1 MRWGGVEVVSLEN
14 DTVYLWCEMANHFL
28 FEMPNESVRVYGL
41 CDNVCLLARACAYS
55 LYRSHHMNTYKTS
68 TQEPRKNA
76 NQNNHWID
84 GEVHFTHTHTR
95 THTHT
100 HNKFICWCDK
110 VTCAFYI
117 IRFIVFVFE
126 VSFWFG
132 FGDLRSHEY
141 THTHTHKLQ
150 SLTSHQPLSFTNR
163 KCSWWVLTILCLLIA
178 LFVFLVNRTKPKKSS
193 RLFVISHKIDIQIV
207 ML

>member
-1 MRWGGVEVVSLEN
+1 
-14 DTVYLWCEMANHFL
+14 
-28 FEMPNESVRVYGL
+28 
-41 CDNVCLLARACAYS
+41 
-55 LYRSHHMNTYKTS
+55 MNTYKTS

-95 THTHT
+95 NHTHT

-141 THTHTHKLQ
+141 THTHTQATITHIPSTSIIHQ
-150 SLTSHQPLSFTNR
+150 SKMFMMGTNH
-163 KCSWWVLTILCLLIA
+163 
-178 LFVFLVNRTKPKKSS
+178 FVFADRTICFPCQPNQTKKKQQTICYITQNWYPNRDALVWWERYIVDGRFSS
-193 RLFVISHKIDIQIV
+193 LFARPF
-207 ML
+207 

>member
-84 GEVHFTHTHTR
+84 GEVHFTHTIALTLTTSSFADVIKWRVLFTLFALLSLFSKCH
-95 THTHT
+95 
-100 HNKFICWCDK
+100 FDLAL
-110 VTCAFYI
+110 VTS
-117 IRFIVFVFE
+117 VPTN
-126 VSFWFG
+126 
-132 FGDLRSHEY
+132 

>member
-1 MRWGGVEVVSLEN
+1 MRVCVCMGCV
-14 DTVYLWCEMANHFL
+14 TMFVYWQELVHTHYTAATTWTRTKHLHKSHEK
-28 FEMPNESVRVYGL
+28 MPTKITTESMVRFIL
-41 CDNVCLLARACAYS
+41 
-55 LYRSHHMNTYKTS
+55 
-68 TQEPRKNA
+68 
-76 NQNNHWID
+76 
-84 GEVHFTHTHTR
+84 HTHTLALTLTLTTSSFADVIKWR
-95 THTHT
+95 VLFTLFALLSLFSKCH
-100 HNKFICWCDK
+100 FDLAL
-110 VTCAFYI
+110 VTS
-117 IRFIVFVFE
+117 VPTN
-126 VSFWFG
+126 
-132 FGDLRSHEY
+132 